1 MIYLKYCDVD
11 KISWFYI
18 PVIIDDTISGIII
31 IFSIRMY
38 ISPNIPIN
46 RNTFKLEWTTYI
58 KTQPDKIRH
67 KNKTILQF
75 TFKRKDIKEEREN
88 TKSNQNP

>member
-1 MIYLKYCDVD
+1 MNYIYK
-11 KISWFYI
+11 
-18 PVIIDDTISGIII
+18 DTT
-31 IFSIRMY
+31 RQ
-38 ISPNIPIN
+38 
-46 RNTFKLEWTTYI
+46 K
-58 KTQPDKIRH
+58 KRH